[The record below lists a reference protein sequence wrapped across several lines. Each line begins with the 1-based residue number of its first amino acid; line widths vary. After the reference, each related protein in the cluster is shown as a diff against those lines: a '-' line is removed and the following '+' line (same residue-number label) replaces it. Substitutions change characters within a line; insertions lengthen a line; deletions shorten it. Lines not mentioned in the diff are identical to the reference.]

1 MQYWQINRKSK
12 QRNVIESPEIYPNIY
27 GNFIYNILVIS
38 SQKGIFLTTSKQITL
53 CMGFKTHVKTGDK
66 RENIFILFRATF
78 LQ

>member
-12 QRNVIESPEIYPNIY
+12 QRNVIESPEIDPNIY

-38 SQKGIFLTTSKQITL
+38 SQKGIFLTTSKQTTL
-53 CMGFKTHVKTGDK
+53 CMGFKAHVKTGDK
-66 RENIFILFRATF
+66 WENIFILFRATF